1 MVEQRTENPR
11 VGSSILPLA
20 TTHGFIVSGMPDQ
33 SPKRDSPGNLL
44 DVIVVGAGFAG
55 VYAIHK
61 FRELGLAVRAFEAGG
76 DVGGT
81 WYWNRYPG
89 CRCDI
94 ESIHYSYQFDDD
106 LQQEWNWTERYATQ
120 PEILSY
126 IRHVAARFDLR
137 RHIRFNT
144 RVTAASFQAATRA
157 TPSHWTVATDDGQ
170 THRARFCVMATGC
183 LSSLNF
189 PDIAGR
195 ESFSGRSYHTG
206 RWPHE
211 GVDFTG
217 LEVAVIGTG
226 SSGIQSIPMIAQ
238 QAAHVTVFQRTPN
251 YAVPAGNRP
260 LAPGELQDVK
270 SRYNEIRAAAKQ
282 GMPALPVKPAGR
294 SALAVSDEERQ
305 AIYEHWWQH
314 MGLTFQAAFAD
325 LFFDRDAN
333 RTAADFVR
341 RKIHAIVEDQEV
353 ADLLSPDF
361 PLGCRRMCVDT
372 HYYSTYNR
380 PNVSL
385 VDVGSEP
392 IDRIVPE
399 GVRVGGKLY
408 AVDAMVFATGYDA
421 ITGALLNMDL
431 RGRGGLALRDKW
443 AQGPRVYLGLAM
455 NGFPNL
461 FVINGPGSPSV
472 LINMVTGIEQH
483 VDWIADCLVHIAARG
498 FDCIEA
504 GAQQEEAWAAHNNE
518 VAQRSIRGD
527 CASWYTGANIAGKP
541 RGFMPYVGGYPA
553 YVEKCEQ
560 VVRDGYAGFSLS

>member
-1 MVEQRTENPR
+1 M
-11 VGSSILPLA
+11 S
-20 TTHGFIVSGMPDQ
+20 
-33 SPKRDSPGNLL
+33 KRPERNREIEPSAAPL

-55 VYAIHK
+55 VYAVY
-61 FRELGLAVRAFEAGG
+61 RLRRLGFTVRAFEAGG

-94 ESIHYSYQFDDD
+94 ESIHYSYQFDDR
-106 LQQEWNWTERYATQ
+106 LQQEWNWSERYATQ

-126 IRHVAARFDLR
+126 IRHVADRFDLR

-144 RVTAASFQAATRA
+144 RVAAATFQDA
-157 TPSHWTVATDDGQ
+157 TGAAPSHWTVSTDDGQ
-170 THRARFCVMATGC
+170 THTARFCIMATGC
-183 LSSLNF
+183 LSSPNF

-195 ESFSGRSYHTG
+195 ESFSGHSYHTG

-217 LEVAVIGTG
+217 LKVAVIGTG
-226 SSGIQSIPMIAQ
+226 SSGIQSIPLIAQ

-260 LAPGELQDVK
+260 LAPGELEDVK
-270 SRYNEIRAAAKQ
+270 SRYGEIRAAAKR

-294 SALAVSDEERQ
+294 SALAVSDEERE
-305 AIYEHWWQH
+305 AIYEHWWRH

-325 LFFDRDAN
+325 LFFNRDAN

-341 RKIHAIVEDQEV
+341 RKIHAIVDDREV

-372 HYYSTYNR
+372 HYYRTYNR

-385 VDVGSEP
+385 VDVSGEP
-392 IDRIVPE
+392 IDSIVPE
-399 GVRVGGKLY
+399 GIRVGETLY
-408 AVDAMVFATGYDA
+408 SVDAIVFATGYDA
-421 ITGALLNMDL
+421 ITGALLDMDL
-431 RGRGGLALRDKW
+431 RGRDGLSLRDKW

-483 VDWIADCLVHIAARG
+483 VDWIADCLVHMRDRG
-498 FDCIEA
+498 FDAIEA
-504 GAQQEEAWAAHNNE
+504 GAQPEEAWAVHNNE
-518 VAQRSIRGD
+518 VAQQSIRGD
-527 CASWYTGANIAGKP
+527 CASWYTGSNIPGKP
-541 RGFMPYVGGYPA
+541 RGFMPYVGGFPA

-560 VVRDGYAGFSLS
+560 VVQEGYAGFALS

>member
-1 MVEQRTENPR
+1 MVDCAAGLILCPVVSKRPERNP
-11 VGSSILPLA
+11 GSDPSA
-20 TTHGFIVSGMPDQ
+20 V
-33 SPKRDSPGNLL
+33 LL

-55 VYAIHK
+55 VYAVHK
-61 FRELGLAVRAFEAGG
+61 LRELGFNVRAIEAGG

-94 ESIHYSYQFDDD
+94 ESIHYSYQFNDD

-126 IRHVAARFDLR
+126 IRHVADRFDLR

-144 RVTAASFQAATRA
+144 RVTAATFRKATGSA
-157 TPSHWTVATDDGQ
+157 PSHWTVATDDGAMHQ
-170 THRARFCVMATGC
+170 ARFCVMATGC
-183 LSSLNF
+183 LSSPNF

-195 ESFSGRSYHTG
+195 ASFAGETYHTG

-217 LEVAVIGTG
+217 LKVAVIGTG
-226 SSGIQSIPMIAQ
+226 SSGIQSIPLIAE

-260 LAPGELQDVK
+260 LAEDELKDVK
-270 SRYNEIRAAAKQ
+270 SRYREIRVAAKQ

-294 SALAVSDEERQ
+294 SALAVSDEERE
-305 AIYEHWWQH
+305 AIYEDWWKDR
-314 MGLTFQAAFAD
+314 GLLFQATFAD
-325 LFFDRDAN
+325 LFFDREAN
-333 RTAADFVR
+333 RTAAEFVG
-341 RKIHAIVEDQEV
+341 RKIREIVEDREV
-353 ADLLSPDF
+353 ADLLTPDF
-361 PLGCRRMCVDT
+361 PLGCRRLCVDT
-372 HYYSTYNR
+372 HYYRTYNR

-385 VDVGSEP
+385 VDVGGEP
-392 IDRIVPE
+392 IDSIAPD
-399 GVRVGGKLY
+399 GIRVGGALY
-408 AVDAMVFATGYDA
+408 AVDAIVFATGYDA

-431 RGRGGLALRDKW
+431 RGRNGLRLRDKW
-443 AQGPRVYLGLAM
+443 AEGPRMYLGLAM

-472 LINMVTGIEQH
+472 LVNMVTGIEQH
-483 VDWIADCLVHIAARG
+483 VDWIAGCLQHMRDGG
-498 FDCIEA
+498 FDAIEA
-504 GAQQEEAWAAHNNE
+504 GAQEEEAWAVHNDE
-518 VAQRSIRGD
+518 VAQQSIRGD

-541 RGFMPYVGGYPA
+541 RGFMPYVGGFPA
-553 YVEKCEQ
+553 YVEKCGQ
-560 VVRDGYAGFSLS
+560 VVEQGYAGFALS